1 MKISNLYRNKKSLLF
16 ASALMLVTSFTAC
29 GNKEDSKNKESS
41 KSSISSQTA
50 PKIEVVANKNE
61 YAMKVKSDKNT
72 MENGKSD
79 NKNSFYYDYG
89 EKSEYDQNAQ
99 PANKDASVRVRPR
112 TVLDAQMHIRSPY
125 ERIQVSLLSRQLSP
139 AFRLKC
145 SACHDD
151 YANGVIGPSLLG
163 KDTNYIYNK
172 IQDFKTGKKSNP
184 LMDDLIH
191 LMSDKDIKNIANEI
205 YNFNKAI
212 QKIRNK

>member
-1 MKISNLYRNKKSLLF
+1 MSNLTKKSILL
-16 ASALMLVTSFTAC
+16 ASSLLLVSSFSGC
-29 GNKEDSKNKESS
+29 SDDDSNKES
-41 KSSISSQTA
+41 KTISTNTT
-50 PKIEVVANKNE
+50 PKIEIVQNKDSH
-61 YAMKVKSDKNT
+61 AIKVNKKEDKAA
-72 MENGKSD
+72 
-79 NKNSFYYDYG
+79 KNDTFYYDYG
-89 EKSEYDQNAQ
+89 NEHS
-99 PANKDASVRVRPR
+99 NKIVNGERDKISTR
-112 TVLDAQMHIRSPY
+112 TVLDANMNIRSPY
-125 ERIQVSLLSRQLSP
+125 ERVQISLLTKQLSP
-139 AFRLKC
+139 SYRLKC